1 MDDTSRILQDLQVSL
16 TLVPAWSPKTELFE
30 AALQKLSSFGQSVA
44 VVANL
49 ADAHNPEAA
58 AAIVA
63 RPTRFEGVRR
73 VFRHRITP
81 PALLVFSLVDC

>member
-30 AALQKLSSFGQSVA
+30 AILQKLSSFGQSVA

-49 ADAHNPEAA
+49 ADAQNPEAA

-73 VFRHRITP
+73 IFRHRITP